1 MHFLIG
7 LVIMAI
13 SLSMVLKT
21 EWYLNNFGRIAF
33 FDQHLG
39 VEGGSRLGYKLLG
52 IFGFFIGFMIFT
64 GMINGFLE
72 WILSPLLQHMVR

>member
-1 MHFLIG
+1 MHFLVG
-7 LVIMAI
+7 LGIMAI
-13 SLSMVLKT
+13 SLTLVLKT
-21 EWYLNNFGRIAF
+21 EWYMSNFGRIAF

-52 IFGFFIGFMIFT
+52 ILGIFIGFMIFT

-72 WILSPLLQHMVR
+72 WMLSPLLKHMVR